1 MTVVDP
7 RLPRLILDA
16 SYSPRYLAYT
26 DNSDL
31 NNLAHTVSAN
41 AAYNWEQSVLNASQ
55 SFSLNQ
61 QPTQEI
67 GGQLTTES
75 WNSNLG
81 WSWSVSEKTQYEANL
96 GYSTQTMDGGNGFA
110 GNDITTWNHSQ
121 WLGYQIWPK
130 LFLGPQVGV
139 RFSDA
144 ALNGSFWS
152 EILSVRAAYVP
163 SEKLSFGA
171 FAGVQFSQ
179 FDQGGGNRAPNYG
192 GDVSWRPWMR
202 TSFGL
207 SFSEQEQVSL
217 LGGARSQITR
227 SLNFTASQQLV
238 GNVQVTGNFGY
249 RQLDFQ
255 GAAGQSA
262 RQDEGFNAGLTGSY
276 LFSWGLQAGLFYQ
289 YQVNQSDSLINDFDN
304 HRVGAQFS
312 YQF

>member
-1 MTVVDP
+1 MKINWVIGLSLSVAAVVMATKGLSQEALDFSESGSGSSRLNYQDTGEVFVDPDRIEEDSSNSTFRVGPVDFLVIANYSVAYDSNIRLLNRQLGAGLGGTGAGSDDVVHTFGTVLRMTVVDP
-7 RLPRLILDA
+7 RLPRLTLDA

-26 DNSDL
+26 DNSDF

-41 AAYNWEQSVLNASQ
+41 AAYNWEQSVLTASQ

-67 GGQLTTES
+67 GGQRTTES

-81 WSWSVSEKTQYEANL
+81 WIWSVSEKTQYQTTL

-110 GNDITTWNHSQ
+110 GNDITTWDHSQ
-121 WLGYQIWPK
+121 WLGYQVWPK

-163 SEKLSFGA
+163 TEKLSFGA

-179 FDQGGGNRAPNYG
+179 FD
-192 GDVSWRPWMR
+192 
-202 TSFGL
+202 
-207 SFSEQEQVSL
+207 
-217 LGGARSQITR
+217 
-227 SLNFTASQQLV
+227 
-238 GNVQVTGNFGY
+238 
-249 RQLDFQ
+249 
-255 GAAGQSA
+255 
-262 RQDEGFNAGLTGSY
+262 
-276 LFSWGLQAGLFYQ
+276 
-289 YQVNQSDSLINDFDN
+289 
-304 HRVGAQFS
+304 
-312 YQF
+312 